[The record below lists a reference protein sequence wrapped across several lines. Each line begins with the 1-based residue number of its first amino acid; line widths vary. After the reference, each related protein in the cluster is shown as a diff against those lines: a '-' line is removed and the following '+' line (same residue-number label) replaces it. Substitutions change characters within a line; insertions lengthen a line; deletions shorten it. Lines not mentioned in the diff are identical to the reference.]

1 MMAIIKTAYPDYYRN
16 QNDVIDAVN
25 LWAEMFVKD
34 DATLIAKAVKKFIK
48 TDSKGFPPKIGQIS
62 TLAAEI
68 RRMDWDRK
76 QREIAALPAPEVKA
90 VPMPDEIRQKIESW
104 LRESK

>member
-1 MMAIIKTAYPDYYRN
+1 MAIIKTAYPEYYRN
-16 QNDVIDAVN
+16 QSDIADAIT
-25 LWAEMFVKD
+25 LWAEMFSND
-34 DATLIAKAVKKFIK
+34 DALLIARATKQFIK

-62 TLAAEI
+62 TIAAEI

-76 QREIAALPAPEVKA
+76 QREQALLPTPEVKA